1 MHSLWWSL
9 EDVERLE
16 KVMTSSL
23 SSSVLLNA
31 LFLYPTI
38 ILNFLSW
45 VDIILE
51 GMSIVQVP
59 PFTDEKAQ
67 ASSYAFSMVA
77 FVQCHY
83 QLA

>member
-1 MHSLWWSL
+1 
-9 EDVERLE
+9 
-16 KVMTSSL
+16 MTSSL

-59 PFTDEKAQ
+59 PFTDETAQ